1 VLEHAVEFVD
11 TLLGAIRPGVTHAA
25 IHDLGVGFLT
35 DRGYAPHGYF
45 EGFFHAF
52 GHQMGLTVEGPFIA
66 ADQHD
71 PIVAGQVIAIEI
83 VVGTPATGGIS
94 HEDVVIVHP
103 DANEV
108 LTAGC
113 PKRWW

>member
-1 VLEHAVEFVD
+1 
-11 TLLGAIRPGVTHAA
+11 
-25 IHDLGVGFLT
+25 
-35 DRGYAPHGYF
+35 
-45 EGFFHAF
+45 
-52 GHQMGLTVEGPFIA
+52 MGLTVEGPFIA

-94 HEDVVIVHP
+94 HEEVVIVHP